1 MIEKTMKLEDMK
13 FLHGEMVSISG
24 EGEYVQDVNAIS
36 LYIEN
41 QQRTWNLA
49 NDVLGKY
56 HSFGE
61 EYINGDLMVN
71 YQNFLLQAK
80 DVIFKGSIL
89 SKRNY
94 EVLLNLTTS
103 LVYNVQSLK
112 MGQLVQGNYWEG
124 ITEEDYVRRLGEG
137 SGQRGNRQEQENE

>member
-49 NDVLGKY
+49 NNVLGKY

-80 DVIFKGSIL
+80 DVIFKGSML

-112 MGQLVQGNYWEG
+112 MGKLVEVNYWQG
-124 ITEEDYVRRLGEG
+124 ITEDDYVRRLDEG
-137 SGQRGNRQEQENE
+137 DGQRGNRQAQENE

>member
-1 MIEKTMKLEDMK
+1 MKLDDMK

-24 EGEYVQDVNAIS
+24 EEGEYMQDANAIS

-61 EYINGDLMVN
+61 EYINVDLLDN
-71 YQNFLLQAK
+71 YQNFLIRAK

-94 EVLLNLTTS
+94 GVLLNLTSS

-124 ITEEDYVRRLGEG
+124 ITEEDYVYRLYEG
-137 SGQRGNRQEQENE
+137 NGQRGNRQAQENE

>member
-13 FLHGEMVSISG
+13 FLHREMVRISG

-71 YQNFLLQAK
+71 YQNFLVQAK

-112 MGQLVQGNYWEG
+112 MGKLVEVNYWQG
-124 ITEEDYVRRLGEG
+124 ITEEDYVRMLDDG
-137 SGQRGNRQEQENE
+137 SGQRGQTQTQEN

>member
-1 MIEKTMKLEDMK
+1 MKLEDMK

-49 NDVLGKY
+49 NNVLGKY

-80 DVIFKGSIL
+80 DVIFKGSML

-112 MGQLVQGNYWEG
+112 MGKLVEVNYWQG
-124 ITEEDYVRRLGEG
+124 ITEDDYVRRLDEG
-137 SGQRGNRQEQENE
+137 DGQRGNRQAQENE